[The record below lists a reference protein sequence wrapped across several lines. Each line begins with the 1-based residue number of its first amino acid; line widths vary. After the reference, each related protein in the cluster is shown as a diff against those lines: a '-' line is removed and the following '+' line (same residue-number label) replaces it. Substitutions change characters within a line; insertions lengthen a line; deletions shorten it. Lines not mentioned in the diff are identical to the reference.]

1 MSVTF
6 YGYCETAYASEEP
19 YCGGRAEDAI
29 AAQVSQIINAA
40 DKINGQVILHIN
52 ATDAVNSQVLM
63 AIVDEPAVQQS
74 QVSMFVLDQ
83 EEASNAQVER
93 VIKASL
99 AVSFQVGMII
109 VDELAALLAQGMR
122 YVVDR
127 EDAALSQVT
136 RNLGLLSSTPSQVS
150 MSIVAALDALP
161 SQIMRYVSDRESAAL
176 SQTQMEIDKQ
186 VSSMSQAELRVS
198 AQLNAKTQVE
208 MFRNTAASL
217 RTQVA
222 LFLEDQ
228 RKIIHGSV
236 LLDKLAHHAIA
247 GYCEDPYC
255 GVGYCSYRMGAY
267 EHMQVSSENKR
278 TIELSTQVEA
288 VVKKDSDR
296 HVQVATH
303 IVDHLLANPTQVYN
317 SIISLNPMSTQAL
330 RSINRV
336 IDHHT
341 QIQRVIRKEDANHS
355 QVFTTIRELDL
366 IPAQV
371 LQIVKRE
378 IDQHTQIQMVIHKQ
392 VPIHLQTQMMRGD
405 RTSVQ
410 VTAVIYNTRRL
421 RFMDVFPSRGTAALL
436 GNNWSSYP
444 YQSNPDFSPNNVNTD
459 VPEQIFRSPYGT
471 SAFVTLTCDSGLP
484 QGVFLDTLAILNHNL
499 TRGAVVS
506 LQGSNDNF
514 ATTGVNIPIEVTT
527 GDIYYISPSLPH
539 DGWRYWRLT
548 FIDNA
553 NPDMFVRVGIVLFG
567 AARIF
572 TMSENFVQ
580 PLISGLRD
588 FKDVMATEGYTNVS
602 NDRALRKNLRLQFEN
617 LALDRQNYQQLDTV
631 FQTARTTSKVLWIP
645 TPYNPE
651 RYSVFAKLTQL
662 PDMTVISNA
671 EDGGT
676 DYLTFSIEVDES
688 L

>member
-1 MSVTF
+1 MSLTF
-6 YGYCETAYASEEP
+6 YGYCETAYASEET
-19 YCGGRAEDAI
+19 YCGGRAEDGI
-29 AAQVSQIINAA
+29 AAQVAQIINASN
-40 DKINGQVILHIN
+40 KINGQVHLQLVN

-83 EEASNAQVER
+83 EEASNAQVEL
-93 VIKASL
+93 VIEASV
-99 AVSFQVGMII
+99 AVSSQTGMII
-109 VDELAALLAQGMR
+109 ADELAALSSQIMR
-122 YVVDR
+122 YVSDR
-127 EDAALSQVT
+127 EDAAPSQVT
-136 RNLGLLSSTPSQVS
+136 IDIGSLSSMPCQVS
-150 MSIVAALDALP
+150 LDIVAALDTLP
-161 SQIMRYVSDRESAAL
+161 SQIMRYVSDREGAAS
-176 SQTQMEIDKQ
+176 SQTLMGIVEKQ
-186 VSSMSQAELRVS
+186 VSTMSQAELLLS
-198 AQLNAKTQVE
+198 AQLHATNTQVE
-208 MFRNTAASL
+208 MLRSTTASL

-222 LFLEDQ
+222 LFLADQ
-228 RKIIHGSV
+228 SKIIHGSV

-267 EHMQVSSENKR
+267 EHTQVILENKK
-278 TIELSTQVEA
+278 EVEFNLQVEA

-296 HVQVATH
+296 HVQVLMH

-317 SIISLNPMSTQAL
+317 SIRILNPLPLQVL
-330 RSINRV
+330 GIINREV
-336 IDHHT
+336 
-341 QIQRVIRKEDANHS
+341 E
-355 QVFTTIRELDL
+355 
-366 IPAQV
+366 
-371 LQIVKRE
+371 
-378 IDQHTQIQMVIHKQ
+378 QHTQIQMIIHKQ
-392 VPIHLQTQMMRGD
+392 IPAHHQAQMMRGD
-405 RTSVQ
+405 RTVAQ

-436 GNNWSSYP
+436 GNNWTSYP

-459 VPEQIFRSPYGT
+459 VPEQVFRSPDGT

-553 NPDMFVRVGIVLFG
+553 NPDTFVRVGIVLFG

-602 NDRALRKNLRLQFEN
+602 NDRALRRSLRLQFEN